1 MTAGFVMALGLL
13 LLRYGPL
20 SLAWL
25 ERLPVAAVIAVI
37 FAVLGKTV
45 GIVLGRRRAR
55 RELARILAILTHCT

>member
-55 RELARILAILTHCT
+55 REVARILATLTDCT